1 MGYRIGIVGPEASGK
16 TKLAQQLANR
26 FAGVYIE
33 EYARTYVMRKG
44 SLDVSYDELCSIAKH
59 QIEEMKNLTAKRSY
73 SDSGLT
79 AERSNS
85 AAVFFDTELLVT
97 KVWFSYAF
105 HRVPEWLDQAI
116 SAYPMDLYLLTYPDL
131 PWVQDGARYNGSDAI
146 RLELFDRYRQE
157 IEALGI
163 PYYII
168 RH

>member
-1 MGYRIGIVGPEASGK
+1 MGYRIGIIGPEASGK
-16 TKLAQQLANR
+16 TTLAQQLANR

-44 SLDVSYDELCSIAKH
+44 SLDISYDELCAIAKH
-59 QIEEMKNLTAKRSY
+59 QIEEMKNLTAK
-73 SDSGLT
+73 
-79 AERSNS
+79 RSNS

-116 SAYPMDLYLLTYPDL
+116 LAYPMDLYLLTYPDL
-131 PWVQDGARYNGSDAI
+131 PWVQDGTRYNGSDAI

>member
-1 MGYRIGIVGPEASGK
+1 MGYRIGIIGPEASGK
-16 TKLAQQLANR
+16 TTLAQQLANR

-44 SLDVSYDELCSIAKH
+44 SLDISYDELCSIAKH
-59 QIEEMKNLTAKRSY
+59 QIEEMKNLTA
-73 SDSGLT
+73 D
-79 AERSNS
+79 RSNS

-116 SAYPMDLYLLTYPDL
+116 LAYPMDLYLLTYPDL
-131 PWVQDGARYNGSDAI
+131 PWVQDGTRYNGSDAI

>member
-16 TKLAQQLANR
+16 TTLAQQLANR

-59 QIEEMKNLTAKRSY
+59 QIEEMKLIA
-73 SDSGLT
+73 
-79 AERSNS
+79 NS
-85 AAVFFDTELLVT
+85 QQPIAIFDTELLVS
-97 KVWFSYAF
+97 KIWFSYAF

-116 SAYPMDLYLLTYPDL
+116 LAYPMDLYLLTYPDL
-131 PWVQDGARYNGSDAI
+131 PWVQDGTRYNGSDAI

>member
-1 MGYRIGIVGPEASGK
+1 MGYRIGIIGPEASGK
-16 TKLAQQLANR
+16 TTLAQQLANR

-44 SLDVSYDELCSIAKH
+44 SLDISYDELCSIAKH
-59 QIEEMKNLTAKRSY
+59 QIEEMKNLTAK
-73 SDSGLT
+73 
-79 AERSNS
+79 RSNS

-116 SAYPMDLYLLTYPDL
+116 LAYPMDLYLLTYPDL
-131 PWVQDGARYNGSDAI
+131 PWVQDGTRYNGSDAI